1 MSCQLIAYTIL
12 LAAAL
17 LDFGLGDPWGWP
29 HPVRWMGGYI
39 QFVSNRFNHGQGWP
53 IWAQRLG
60 GAVLALSLITGSAL
74 ISWGVVAL
82 GMAMSP
88 LLGWGIAVVGTA
100 SGFAGRS
107 LRDAAMEVLA
117 PLVAGNLEAARQSLA
132 KYVGRETAQLE
143 APEILRAVLETVSE
157 NTTDGM
163 MAPLF
168 YGAIATLF
176 MPQLTPLPLVMAYKA
191 ASTLDSMIGYRE
203 PPYTHWGWFAAKTDD
218 VLTWLPCR
226 LLVFLVALCSGQ
238 WQRVW
243 QWCCRDA
250 PKDPSPNSGWS
261 ECAYAAAFGVRL
273 GGTNTYRGTVKVKP
287 FLGEPLHPIDQSII
301 MSALRLSC
309 RLYLITLMSTGG
321 LVLLWSKVLSI

>member
-1 MSCQLIAYTIL
+1 MSCPLSAYTIL

-29 HPVRWMGGYI
+29 HPVRWMGAYI
-39 QFVSNRFNHGQGWP
+39 QFVSNGFNYGQGWP
-53 IWAQRLG
+53 VWGQRLG
-60 GAVLALSLITGSAL
+60 GALLTLTLTVGSAL

-82 GMAMSP
+82 GMTISP

-107 LRDAAMEVLA
+107 LRDAAVEVLA
-117 PLVAGNLEAARQSLA
+117 PLAVGNLEGARQSLA
-132 KYVGRETAQLE
+132 KYVGRETAHLE
-143 APEILRAVLETVSE
+143 TPEILRAVLETVSE

-168 YGAIATLF
+168 YGAIATLVVPHF
-176 MPQLTPLPLVMAYKA
+176 TPLPLVMAYKA

-226 LLVFLVALCSGQ
+226 LLVLLVALCSGQ

-261 ECAYAAAFGVRL
+261 ECAYAAALGVRL

-287 FLGEPLHPIDQSII
+287 FLGEPLHPIDQGTII
-301 MSALRLSC
+301 AALWLS
-309 RLYLITLMSTGG
+309 RSLYLITLTATGG
-321 LVLLWSKVLSI
+321 IVLVWHKVFSI

>member
-1 MSCQLIAYTIL
+1 MSCPLIAYTIL
-12 LAAAL
+12 IAAAL

-39 QFVSNRFNHGQGWP
+39 QFVSNGFNYGQGWP
-53 IWAQRLG
+53 VWRQRLA
-60 GAVLALSLITGSAL
+60 GALLTLSLIVGSAF

-82 GMAMSP
+82 GMAISP

-107 LRDAAMEVLA
+107 LRDAATEVLE
-117 PLVAGNLEAARQSLA
+117 PLAAGNLEGARQSLA

-157 NTTDGM
+157 NATDGM

-168 YGAIATLF
+168 YGAIATLVV
-176 MPQLTPLPLVMAYKA
+176 PQLTPLPLVMAYKA

-226 LLVFLVALCSGQ
+226 FLVFLVALCSGQ

-261 ECAYAAAFGVRL
+261 ECAYAAALGVRL
-273 GGTNTYRGTVKVKP
+273 GGMNTYRGTVKVKP
-287 FLGEPLHPIDQSII
+287 FLGEPLQPIDQSIVTA
-301 MSALRLSC
+301 ALRLSR
-309 RLYLITLMSTGG
+309 RLYLITLMTTGG

>member
-1 MSCQLIAYTIL
+1 MSCQFIAYTIL
-12 LAAAL
+12 VGAAL

-29 HPVRWMGGYI
+29 HPVRWMGAYI
-39 QFVSNRFNHGQGWP
+39 QTLSNTFNYGQGWP
-53 IWAQRLG
+53 FWGQRLG

-74 ISWGVVAL
+74 ISWGLVTL
-82 GMAMSP
+82 GMTISP

-107 LRDAAMEVLA
+107 LRDAATEVLE
-117 PLVAGNLEAARQSLA
+117 PLAAGNLEGARQSLA

-157 NTTDGM
+157 NATDGM

-168 YGAIATLF
+168 YGAIATLM
-176 MPQLTPLPLVMAYKA
+176 MPQLTPLPFVMAYKA
-191 ASTLDSMIGYRE
+191 ASTLDSMIGYCE
-203 PPYTHWGWFAAKTDD
+203 PPYTHWGWFAAKTED

-261 ECAYAAAFGVRL
+261 ECAYAAALGIRL

-287 FLGEPLHPIDQSII
+287 FLGEPLQPIDQTIV
-301 MSALRLSC
+301 MTALRLSRC
-309 RLYLITLMSTGG
+309 IYLITLITTGG
-321 LVLLWSKVLSI
+321 LAWVMSVIYCR